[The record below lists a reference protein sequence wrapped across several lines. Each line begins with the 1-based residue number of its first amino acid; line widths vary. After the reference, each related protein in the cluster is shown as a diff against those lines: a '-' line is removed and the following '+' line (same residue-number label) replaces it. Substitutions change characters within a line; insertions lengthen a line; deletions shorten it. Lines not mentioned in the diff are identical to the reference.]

1 MDWIT
6 SLDDLHAHYGTPA
19 KPAVAKVTAYLT
31 PSYRAFLTR
40 SRFCVLTTVGPEGTD
55 GSPRGDVGPVVAVL
69 DDRTLALPDWKGN
82 ERIDSQRN
90 IVRDERVSLM
100 FLIPGSTNAMRVNG
114 RARITAD
121 AVMRGPFSRDGVLP
135 RTVIVIAVDEVYPQC
150 AKALQRSELWTVG
163 DQSLGLPTIGQMLQE
178 ATEGGIIGAEYDSE
192 RSTRTH
198 LGWW

>member
-1 MDWIT
+1 MHWIT
-6 SLDDLHAHYGTPA
+6 SLDDLQAHYGTPA
-19 KPAVAKVTAYLT
+19 KPAVAKVTAYLR

-55 GSPRGDVGPVVAVL
+55 GSPRGDAGPVVSVL
-69 DDRTLALPDWKGN
+69 DDSTLALPDWKGN
-82 ERIDSQRN
+82 ERIDSLRN
-90 IVRDERVSLM
+90 ILRDERVSLM

-121 AVMRGPFSRDGVLP
+121 AAMRDPFSRDGVLP

-150 AKALQRSELWTVG
+150 AKALQRSELWTAG

-192 RSTRTH
+192 RSTRAH